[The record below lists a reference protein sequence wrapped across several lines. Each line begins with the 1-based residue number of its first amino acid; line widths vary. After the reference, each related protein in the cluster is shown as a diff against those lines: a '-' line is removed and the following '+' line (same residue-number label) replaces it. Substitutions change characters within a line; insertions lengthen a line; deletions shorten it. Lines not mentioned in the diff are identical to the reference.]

1 MVFMFELLAMHRM
14 AQGISRH
21 SEKSRCH
28 YMVGWSSSSVGRTEL
43 WKLQLLRRPPRVQ
56 VRPNL
61 GR

>member
-28 YMVGWSSSSVGRTEL
+28 YMVGRSSSSPTL
-43 WKLQLLRRPPRVQ
+43 PKQKIQHDKHHPTLSD
-56 VRPNL
+56 N
-61 GR
+61 